1 MDSVLML
8 HHPSL
13 QNLNAFYLATISI
26 QYFSD
31 YFNTVLVLVLISRV
45 AREWKF

>member
-13 QNLNAFYLATISI
+13 QNLNAL
-26 QYFSD
+26 YFSD